1 MKKQGWM
8 RTAAWTLAVGM
19 LLTTGA
25 PQAIYA
31 AEPAG
36 AEAATENP
44 GDATEGV
51 DDGTET
57 EEATEEAT
65 TEEATT
71 EDETTEDETTEAE
84 TTEAT
89 TEASYDADT
98 DVTILDDTTEADYDI
113 GQDITVFPEGEI
125 EDTED
130 TTAYEETAGE
140 YNGYLFSASNG
151 QATITGYNGNA
162 SRLKI
167 PAYINGCKVTG
178 IDQEAFRR
186 NKEIIS
192 VEIPATVTWIGSEY
206 YYYYYYGAFSGC
218 ENLETVTFAAGSNLT
233 YIGSNTFKN
242 CESLKSIVI
251 PSKVQTICHDAFYG
265 CKSLQNVTFKTTSL
279 KAIDASTFE
288 GCISLQKINLPSTVE
303 TIGKSAFGSC
313 TKLATIGFPKS
324 LKTIED
330 SSFVSCAFTSITIPE
345 GVTSIGISAFY
356 DCKKL
361 KKVSLPSTLEAI
373 KGDELGAYVGAFED
387 CKSLTSVTLK
397 TGNKKAY
404 IGHRAFKDCTSLE
417 IIMIPK
423 NYESIGYQTFA
434 GCTSLATV
442 HWADSGKV
450 YENQTLNTYVFYNCT
465 SLRYLYLPKTVGSIG
480 SIGCS
485 GMTVYGV
492 KDSYVHKVCKENA
505 IPFVAK
511 YTTNY
516 KRVTSVKLNK
526 TSATITKGKSLTLK
540 ATVTPSNAT
549 NRAVTWV
556 SSNSGIASVN
566 SSGKVTARS
575 TGTVTIYCKAKEGGS
590 TIASCKIKVKS
601 GTEAYVE
608 RIYTKALGRKAEAAG
623 LKYWTAEINAGRKTP
638 VQVAEMFFFTPE
650 FTNKKLNNT
659 EYVKVLYR
667 TFMGREYDQ
676 GGLNY
681 WVGRLNRG
689 ESRKSVLRSFA
700 GCPEF
705 KNIVKSF
712 GL

>member
-71 EDETTEDETTEAE
+71 EDETTEDETTEEE

-98 DVTILDDTTEADYDI
+98 DVTILDETTEADYDI
-113 GQDITVFPEGEI
+113 GQDITVLPEGEI
-125 EDTED
+125 EEAED

-140 YNGYLFSASNG
+140 YNGYLFEASNG
-151 QATITGYNGNA
+151 QATITGYKGNA

-178 IDQEAFRR
+178 IDQYAFYE
-186 NKEIIS
+186 NKDIVS
-192 VEIPATVTWIGSEY
+192 VEIPATVTWIGKYSSID
-206 YYYYYYGAFSGC
+206 YGVFSGC
-218 ENLETVTFAAGSNLT
+218 ENLETVTFATDSNLT
-233 YIGSNTFKN
+233 YIGSYAFRG
-242 CESLKSIVI
+242 CESLKSITI
-251 PSKVQTICHDAFYG
+251 PSQVQTICESAFEA
-265 CKSLQNVTFKTTSL
+265 CKSLQNVTFKTTKL
-279 KAIDASTFE
+279 KRIDRLVFY
-288 GCISLQKINLPSTVE
+288 GCISLQKISLPSTVE
-303 TIGKSAFGSC
+303 IIDDYAFKSC
-313 TKLATIGFPKS
+313 TKLTTIGFPKS
-324 LKTIED
+324 LKTIGDEA
-330 SSFVSCAFTSITIPE
+330 FAFCAVTSITLPE
-345 GVTSIGISAFY
+345 GVTGIDSAAFY
-356 DCKKL
+356 NCEKL
-361 KKVSLPSTLEAI
+361 KKVSLPSTIEEIEGGAFS
-373 KGDELGAYVGAFED
+373 GDGAFEN
-387 CKSLTSVTLK
+387 CKNLTSVILK
-397 TGNKKAY
+397 AGNKKAY
-404 IGHRAFKDCTSLE
+404 IGSHAFEDCTSLE

-423 NYESIGYQTFA
+423 NYEFIGYRAFS
-434 GCTSLATV
+434 GCTSLTTV

-450 YENQTLNTYVFYNCT
+450 YANQSIDKDGVFMNCT
-465 SLRYLYLPKTVGSIG
+465 SLRYLYLPKTVGSIE

-575 TGTVTIYCKAKEGGS
+575 TGTVTIYCKAKEGGP

-608 RIYTKALGRKAEAAG
+608 RIYTKALGRKAETAG

-667 TFMGREYDQ
+667 TFMGREYDR

>member
-71 EDETTEDETTEAE
+71 EDETTEDETTEEE

-113 GQDITVFPEGEI
+113 GQDITVLPEGEI
-125 EDTED
+125 ENTED

-151 QATITGYNGNA
+151 QATITGYKGNA

-178 IDQEAFRR
+178 IEQYAFYE
-186 NKEIIS
+186 NKDIVS
-192 VEIPATVTWIGSEY
+192 VEIPATVTWIGRYSTWLEP
-206 YYYYYYGAFSGC
+206 GVFVNC
-218 ENLETVTFAAGSNLT
+218 ENLEIVTFASGSNLT
-233 YIGSNTFKN
+233 YIGKEAFIG
-242 CESLKSIVI
+242 CESLKSITI
-251 PSKVQTICHDAFYG
+251 PSQVQTIYAEAFKG
-265 CKSLQNVTFKTTSL
+265 CKSLQNITFKTTNL
-279 KAIDASTFE
+279 KTIDRLAFQ
-288 GCISLQKINLPSTVE
+288 GCISLKKVNLPTTVE
-303 TIGKSAFGSC
+303 SIGEGAFKSC

-324 LKTIED
+324 LKNIGE
-330 SSFVSCAFTSITIPE
+330 SAFAYSGVTSVTIPE
-345 GVTSIGISAFY
+345 GVSYIGAGAFY
-356 DCKKL
+356 NCKSL
-361 KKVSLPSTLEAI
+361 KKVSLPSTIEALD
-373 KGDELGAYVGAFED
+373 GYESNFVEGVFED
-387 CKSLTSVTLK
+387 CTSLTSVTMK
-397 TGNKKAY
+397 PGAKKAY
-404 IGHRAFKDCTSLE
+404 IGHRVFEHCTSLE

-423 NYESIGYQTFA
+423 NYESIGYLAFA
-434 GCTSLATV
+434 GCTSLTTV

-450 YENQTLNTYVFYNCT
+450 YANQSMYGNAFYGCT

-485 GMTVYGV
+485 GVTVYGV
-492 KDSYVHKVCKENA
+492 KDSYVHNVCKENA

-575 TGTVTIYCKAKEGGS
+575 TGTVTIYCKAKEGGP